1 MSKNPTKVLDIN
13 VIPQEQNTETIKNEI
28 KKPETELNA
37 VSLWNKFLEL
47 LADSLKSNEINT
59 WFSVISP
66 KSFEG
71 NILTIRVPSEDY
83 YSLIESRY
91 NKTISKIIETLL
103 GPEGKLKY
111 EISQMGLFSN
121 IENDEFNNNAVQ
133 HSDSDSDSDL
143 NSDLNSIKNSNYQQG
158 SDYHNSV
165 NQENENI
172 AGNPEKKIKNN
183 YYNSYNSFDAKENNP
198 EEDFNCNLNQKH
210 VFDNFVK
217 GESNE
222 LAVAAAYA
230 ITNNPGKT
238 YNPFFIY
245 GGVGLGKTHLIQAI
259 GNEILKKHPG
269 KKVYYTT
276 APDFTTQF
284 TNNIAQSRIDFSNN
298 KYGTKKLD
306 SFYKSLDVL
315 ILDDIQY
322 LSGKEKTQD
331 FMYQIFNTLY
341 NQKKHIIFSSDKSIS
356 QIKGIEERLISR
368 FQWGITTD
376 IQPPN
381 WEMRVAIIQNKF
393 DESEIEVPE
402 EVVHFIATNV
412 KDSIRTIEGCIVG
425 IIADSVLRFKGE
437 INLEIAES
445 VICRVIGTVR
455 RAKNISIENIIYTVA
470 NYYKISENQILSR
483 KRTREIALARQIAMY
498 LAKDL
503 TTLTLESIGLNFG
516 GKDHATVLYAYNSI
530 SNLAKKEKDVL
541 NQILEIKEILKNL

>member
-1 MSKNPTKVLDIN
+1 MSKNSTTVLDKN
-13 VIPQEQNTETIKNEI
+13 VIPQSHITETQNIKRESEI
-28 KKPETELNA
+28 KAET
-37 VSLWNKFLEL
+37 LWQKFIEL
-47 LADSLKSNEINT
+47 LSDSLKPNEINT

-66 KSFEG
+66 KCFEN
-71 NILTIRVPSEDY
+71 NILTIKVPSEDY

-91 NKTISKIIETLL
+91 NSSITKIIETIL

-111 EISQMGLFSN
+111 EISQMGLF
-121 IENDEFNNNAVQ
+121 DT
-133 HSDSDSDSDL
+133 SDSDSSGEEKIITSALKSVGQSEIPQGNFSL
-143 NSDLNSIKNSNYQQG
+143 N
-158 SDYHNSV
+158 
-165 NQENENI
+165 
-172 AGNPEKKIKNN
+172 
-183 YYNSYNSFDAKENNP
+183 NSYSGSAAINEDRQ
-198 EEDFNCNLNQKH
+198 EEEFNCNLNQKH

-217 GESNE
+217 GDSNE
-222 LAVAAAYA
+222 LAIAAAYA

-284 TNNIAQSRIDFSNN
+284 TNNIAQSRIDFSSN

-341 NQKKHIIFSSDKSIS
+341 NQKKHIIFSSDKPVS

-393 DESEIEVPE
+393 DESDLDVPE
-402 EVVHFIATNV
+402 EVVHFIATNI

-425 IIADSVLRFKGE
+425 IIADSVLRYKGE
-437 INLEIAES
+437 INLEIAEN
-445 VICRVIGTVR
+445 VIGRVIGNVR
-455 RAKNISIENIIYTVA
+455 KSKNISIENIIYTVA
-470 NYYKISENQILSR
+470 NYYNISENQILSR
-483 KRTREIALARQIAMY
+483 KRTKEIAQARQIAMF

-516 GKDHATVLYAYNSI
+516 GKDHATVLYSYNTITALS
-530 SNLAKKEKDVL
+530 KKDKNVL
-541 NQILEIKEILKNL
+541 NQIAEIKEIIKNL

>member
-1 MSKNPTKVLDIN
+1 MSKISSIAFTNNL
-13 VIPQEQNTETIKNEI
+13 IPQQQDTLTQNYKSESEAK
-28 KKPETELNA
+28 A
-37 VSLWNKFLEL
+37 FSLWAKFIEL
-47 LADSLKSNEINT
+47 LSDNLKVSEINT
-59 WFSVISP
+59 WFSVITP
-66 KSFEG
+66 KSFED
-71 NILTIRVPSEDY
+71 NILTIKVPSEDY
-83 YSLIESRY
+83 YSLIEGRY
-91 NKTISKIIETLL
+91 NKIISNIVETLL
-103 GPEGKLKY
+103 GPGGNLNY
-111 EISQMGLFSN
+111 EITQMGLFTDNEKNKSN
-121 IENDEFNNNAVQ
+121 AGSEPKEI
-133 HSDSDSDSDL
+133 
-143 NSDLNSIKNSNYQQG
+143 IKNI
-158 SDYHNSV
+158 NS
-165 NQENENI
+165 
-172 AGNPEKKIKNN
+172 KNN
-183 YYNSYNSFDAKENNP
+183 FYDSVKLKVIDP
-198 EEDFNCNLNQKH
+198 EEDFNSNLNQKH
-210 VFDNFVK
+210 GFDNFVK

-222 LAVAAAYA
+222 LAIAAAYA

-259 GNEILKKHPG
+259 GNEVLKKHPG
-269 KKVYYTT
+269 KKIYYTT

-284 TNNIAQSRIDFSNN
+284 TNNIAQSRIDFSSN
-298 KYGTKKLD
+298 KNGTKKLD

-341 NQKKHIIFSSDKSIS
+341 NEKKHIIFSSDKPIN

-393 DESEIEVPE
+393 DEADIEVPE

-437 INLEIAES
+437 ISLEIAES
-445 VICRVIGTVR
+445 VIGRVIGTVR

-470 NYYKISENQILSR
+470 NYSKISENQILSR
-483 KRTREIALARQIAMY
+483 KRTKEVALARQIAMF
-498 LAKDL
+498 LAKEL
-503 TTLTLESIGLNFG
+503 TSLTLETIGLNFG
-516 GKDHATVLYAYNSI
+516 GKDHATVLYAFNTITALSKRDKDI
-530 SNLAKKEKDVL
+530 ANQLA
-541 NQILEIKEILKNL
+541 EIKELLKNL

>member
-1 MSKNPTKVLDIN
+1 MSKNPIKVLDIN

>member
-1 MSKNPTKVLDIN
+1 MPKNYTIVLDEN
-13 VIPQEQNTETIKNEI
+13 VTHQPDNTETQNNKQESEI
-28 KKPETELNA
+28 KA
-37 VSLWNKFLEL
+37 QVLWQKFIEL
-47 LADSLKSNEINT
+47 LSDTLKPNEINT

-66 KSFEG
+66 KNFEN
-71 NILTIRVPSEDY
+71 NILTIKVPSEDY

-91 NKTISKIIETLL
+91 NSSISKIVDTLL
-103 GPEGKLKY
+103 GPEGKLNY
-111 EISQMGLFSN
+111 EISQMGLFDSFDKGN
-121 IENDEFNNNAVQ
+121 EFN
-133 HSDSDSDSDL
+133 SDEKDIPAAEKKKNQD
-143 NSDLNSIKNSNYQQG
+143 NSSQDGFLFNSSQPLSVSIKE
-158 SDYHNSV
+158 D
-165 NQENENI
+165 
-172 AGNPEKKIKNN
+172 AG
-183 YYNSYNSFDAKENNP
+183 
-198 EEDFNCNLNQKH
+198 EEEFNCNLNQKH

-217 GESNE
+217 GDSNE
-222 LAVAAAYA
+222 LAIAAAYA

-259 GNEILKKHPG
+259 GNEILKKFPG

-284 TNNIAQSRIDFSNN
+284 TNNIAQSRIDFSSN

-341 NQKKHIIFSSDKSIS
+341 NQKKHIIFSSDKPVS

-393 DESEIEVPE
+393 DESNVDVPE
-402 EVVHFIATNV
+402 EVVHFIATNI

-425 IIADSVLRFKGE
+425 IIADSVLRYKGE
-437 INLEIAES
+437 INLEIAEN
-445 VICRVIGTVR
+445 VIGRVIGSVR

-470 NYYKISENQILSR
+470 GYYKISENQILSR
-483 KRTREIALARQIAMY
+483 KRTKEIAQARQIAMF

-516 GKDHATVLYAYNSI
+516 GKDHATVLYSYNTITALS
-530 SNLAKKEKDVL
+530 KKDNNVF
-541 NQILEIKEILKNL
+541 NQISEIKEILKNL

>member
-1 MSKNPTKVLDIN
+1 VPKNSSKVLDKN
-13 VIPQEQNTETIKNEI
+13 VNPRKHETETQFNISNKSES
-28 KKPETELNA
+28 ELNA
-37 VSLWNKFLEL
+37 VSIWNKFIEL
-47 LADSLKSNEINT
+47 LSDTLKPSEINT
-59 WFSVISP
+59 WFSVIVP
-66 KSFEG
+66 KSFEN
-71 NILTIRVPSEDY
+71 NILTLKVPSEDY
-83 YSLIESRY
+83 YSLIETRY
-91 NKTISKIIETLL
+91 NSSISKIVDTLL
-103 GPEGKLKY
+103 GPDGKLNY
-111 EISQMGLFSN
+111 EITQMGLFSN
-121 IENDEFNNNAVQ
+121 NSGSPDSGKHSHFTASDESQNQ
-133 HSDSDSDSDL
+133 GTSDSDKVNS
-143 NSDLNSIKNSNYQQG
+143 NSDFSISISNNSTSNSNKEYF
-158 SDYHNSV
+158 NSV
-165 NQENENI
+165 Q
-172 AGNPEKKIKNN
+172 IKGT
-183 YYNSYNSFDAKENNP
+183 DP

-222 LAVAAAYA
+222 LATAAAYA

-259 GNEILKKHPG
+259 GNEILKKFPG

-284 TNNIAQSRIDFSNN
+284 TNNIAQSRIDFSSN
-298 KYGTKKLD
+298 KNGTKKLD

-341 NQKKHIIFSSDKSIS
+341 NQKKHIIFSSDKPIS

-381 WEMRVAIIQNKF
+381 WEMRAAIIQNKF
-393 DESEIEVPE
+393 EESNIEVPE

-425 IIADSVLRFKGE
+425 IIADSVLRFNGE
-437 INLEIAES
+437 INLEIAEN
-445 VICRVIGTVR
+445 VIGRVVGIVR
-455 RAKNISIENIIYTVA
+455 RTKNISIENIIYTVA

-483 KRTREIALARQIAMY
+483 KRTKEIAQARQIAMF

-516 GKDHATVLYAYNSI
+516 GKDHATVLYAYNVVTALTKKDNNVLHQI
-530 SNLAKKEKDVL
+530 S
-541 NQILEIKEILKNL
+541 EIKELLKNL

>member
-1 MSKNPTKVLDIN
+1 MPKNSSKVLDKN
-13 VIPQEQNTETIKNEI
+13 VNPRKHETETQFNISNKSES
-28 KKPETELNA
+28 ELNA
-37 VSLWNKFLEL
+37 VSIWNKFIEL
-47 LADSLKSNEINT
+47 LSDTLKPSEINT
-59 WFSVISP
+59 WFSVIVP
-66 KSFEG
+66 KSFEN
-71 NILTIRVPSEDY
+71 NILTLKVPSEDY
-83 YSLIESRY
+83 YSLIETRY
-91 NKTISKIIETLL
+91 NSSISKIVDTLL
-103 GPEGKLKY
+103 GPDGKLNY
-111 EISQMGLFSN
+111 EITQMGLFSN
-121 IENDEFNNNAVQ
+121 NSGSPDSGKHSHFTASDESQNQ
-133 HSDSDSDSDL
+133 GTSDSDKVNS
-143 NSDLNSIKNSNYQQG
+143 NSDFSISISNNSTSNSNKEYF
-158 SDYHNSV
+158 NSV
-165 NQENENI
+165 Q
-172 AGNPEKKIKNN
+172 IKGT
-183 YYNSYNSFDAKENNP
+183 DP

-222 LAVAAAYA
+222 LATAAAYA

-259 GNEILKKHPG
+259 GNEILKKFPG

-284 TNNIAQSRIDFSNN
+284 TNNIAQSRIDFSSN
-298 KYGTKKLD
+298 KNGTKKLD

-341 NQKKHIIFSSDKSIS
+341 NQKKHIIFSSDKPIS

-381 WEMRVAIIQNKF
+381 WEMRAAIIQNKF
-393 DESEIEVPE
+393 EESNIEVPE

-425 IIADSVLRFKGE
+425 IIADSVLRFNGE
-437 INLEIAES
+437 INLEIAEN
-445 VICRVIGTVR
+445 VIGRVVGIVR
-455 RAKNISIENIIYTVA
+455 RTKNISIENIIYTVA

-483 KRTREIALARQIAMY
+483 KRTKEIAQARQIAMF

-516 GKDHATVLYAYNSI
+516 GKDHATVLYAYNVVTALTKKDNNVLHQI
-530 SNLAKKEKDVL
+530 S
-541 NQILEIKEILKNL
+541 EIKELLKNL

>member
-1 MSKNPTKVLDIN
+1 MSKNSSAQSDKNIHKKSVVPEKNSEALNQDEHVNKIW
-13 VIPQEQNTETIKNEI
+13 EQ
-28 KKPETELNA
+28 
-37 VSLWNKFLEL
+37 FLEL
-47 LADSLKSNEINT
+47 LSDKLTQNEIST

-66 KSFEG
+66 KSFDR
-71 NILTIRVPSEDY
+71 NILTIKVPSEDY
-83 YSLIESRY
+83 YGLIETRY
-91 NKTISKIIETLL
+91 NKVISGIVESLL
-103 GPEGKLKY
+103 GKSGKLNY
-111 EISQMGLFSN
+111 EISQMGLFSS
-121 IENDEFNNNAVQ
+121 NNEILLSQ
-133 HSDSDSDSDL
+133 
-143 NSDLNSIKNSNYQQG
+143 
-158 SDYHNSV
+158 
-165 NQENENI
+165 
-172 AGNPEKKIKNN
+172 NPENKEIVKTDSSSKKSFLDN
-183 YYNSYNSFDAKENNP
+183 YKIEFT
-198 EEDFNCNLNQKH
+198 EEDFNSNLNQKH

-222 LAVAAAYA
+222 LAIAAAYA

-238 YNPFFIY
+238 YNPFFVY
-245 GGVGLGKTHLIQAI
+245 GGVGLGKTHLVQAI
-259 GNEILKKHPG
+259 GNEILKKHPD

-284 TNNIAQSRIDFSNN
+284 TNNIAQSRIDFSQN
-298 KYGTKKLD
+298 KNGTKKLD

-341 NQKKHIIFSSDKSIS
+341 NEKKHIIFSSDKPVN

-393 DESEIEVPE
+393 DESGIEVPE
-402 EVVHFIATNV
+402 EVVHLIATNV

-425 IIADSVLRFKGE
+425 IIADSVLRYKGE
-437 INLEIAES
+437 ISIEIAEN
-445 VICRVIGTVR
+445 VIARVVGNIR

-483 KRTREIALARQIAMY
+483 KRTKEIAQARQIAMY
-498 LAKDL
+498 LAKEL
-503 TTLTLESIGLNFG
+503 TSLTLESIGLNFG

-530 SNLAKKEKDVL
+530 STLIKKDSSISHQL
-541 NQILEIKEILKNL
+541 QEIKELLKNL

>member
-1 MSKNPTKVLDIN
+1 MPKNSFKVLDKN
-13 VIPQEQNTETIKNEI
+13 VNPRKHETETQFNINNKSES
-28 KKPETELNA
+28 ELNA
-37 VSLWNKFLEL
+37 VSVWNKFIEL
-47 LADSLKSNEINT
+47 LSDTLKPSEINT
-59 WFSVISP
+59 WFSVIVP
-66 KSFEG
+66 KSFEN
-71 NILTIRVPSEDY
+71 NILTLKVPSEDY
-83 YSLIESRY
+83 YSLIETRY
-91 NKTISKIIETLL
+91 NSSISKIVETLL
-103 GPEGKLKY
+103 GPDGKLNY
-111 EISQMGLFSN
+111 EITQMGLFSANSGSSDSGKHSHFTASDDYQNQGTAYYEKENSNSDFSISISN
-121 IENDEFNNNAVQ
+121 IPASNNNK
-133 HSDSDSDSDL
+133 DYL
-143 NSDLNSIKNSNYQQG
+143 NSVQIKG
-158 SDYHNSV
+158 TD
-165 NQENENI
+165 
-172 AGNPEKKIKNN
+172 
-183 YYNSYNSFDAKENNP
+183 P
-198 EEDFNCNLNQKH
+198 EEDFNSNLNQKH

-222 LAVAAAYA
+222 LATAAAYA

-259 GNEILKKHPG
+259 GNEILKKFPG

-284 TNNIAQSRIDFSNN
+284 TNNIAQSRIDFSSN
-298 KYGTKKLD
+298 KNGTKKLD

-341 NQKKHIIFSSDKSIS
+341 NQKKHIIFSSDKPIN

-381 WEMRVAIIQNKF
+381 WEMRAAIIQNKF
-393 DESEIEVPE
+393 EESNIEVPE

-437 INLEIAES
+437 INIEIAEN
-445 VICRVIGTVR
+445 VIGRVVGIVR
-455 RAKNISIENIIYTVA
+455 RTKNISIENIIYTVA
-470 NYYKISENQILSR
+470 KYFKISENQILSR
-483 KRTREIALARQIAMY
+483 KRTKEIAQARQIAMF

-516 GKDHATVLYAYNSI
+516 GKDHATVLYAYNVVTA
-530 SNLAKKEKDVL
+530 LAKKDSNVSH
-541 NQILEIKEILKNL
+541 QISEIKELLKNL

>member
-1 MSKNPTKVLDIN
+1 MSKFSTAVSEKNL
-13 VIPQEQNTETIKNEI
+13 IPPDTNSIT
-28 KKPETELNA
+28 PEAKSESEA
-37 VSLWNKFLEL
+37 KAISLWNKFLEL
-47 LADSLKSNEINT
+47 LSDNLKVSEVKT

-66 KSFEG
+66 KSFED
-71 NILTIRVPSEDY
+71 NVLTIIVPSEDY

-91 NKTISKIIETLL
+91 NKIISRIVEVLL
-103 GPEGKLKY
+103 GSDGKLNY
-111 EISQMGLFSN
+111 EITQPGLFVEPEREKLPHQEEYRKNERGNEFYESVK
-121 IENDEFNNNAVQ
+121 IKSTDDEEEFN
-133 HSDSDSDSDL
+133 S
-143 NSDLNSIKNSNYQQG
+143 
-158 SDYHNSV
+158 
-165 NQENENI
+165 
-172 AGNPEKKIKNN
+172 
-183 YYNSYNSFDAKENNP
+183 
-198 EEDFNCNLNQKH
+198 NLNQKH
-210 VFDNFVK
+210 IFDNFIK

-222 LAVAAAYA
+222 LAVAAAFA

-259 GNEILKKHPG
+259 GNEILKKFPG
-269 KKVYYTT
+269 KKIYYTT

-284 TNNIAQSRIDFSNN
+284 TNNIAQSRIDFSTNRN
-298 KYGTKKLD
+298 GTKKLD

-341 NQKKHIIFSSDKSIS
+341 NERKHIIFSSDKPIN

-381 WEMRVAIIQNKF
+381 WEMRVAIIQKKF
-393 DESEIEVPE
+393 EEAGIEAPE
-402 EVVHFIATNV
+402 EVTHFIATNV

-425 IIADSVLRFKGE
+425 IIADSVLRFQSE
-437 INLEIAES
+437 INLEIAEN
-445 VICRVIGTVR
+445 VISRVIGNVR

-483 KRTREIALARQIAMY
+483 KRTKEIAFARQVAMF
-498 LAKDL
+498 LAKEL
-503 TTLTLESIGLNFG
+503 TTQTLETIGLNFG
-516 GKDHATVLYAYNSI
+516 GKDHATVLYAFNSV
-530 SNLAKKEKDVL
+530 SSLSKKDKAVA
-541 NQILEIKEILKNL
+541 NQLGEIKEILKNL

>member
-1 MSKNPTKVLDIN
+1 
-13 VIPQEQNTETIKNEI
+13 
-28 KKPETELNA
+28 
-37 VSLWNKFLEL
+37 
-47 LADSLKSNEINT
+47 

-66 KSFEG
+66 KSYDN
-71 NILTIRVPSEDY
+71 NILTIKVPSEDY
-83 YSLIESRY
+83 YSLIEGRY
-91 NKTISKIIETLL
+91 NKIISNIVETLL
-103 GPEGKLKY
+103 GPEGKLNY
-111 EISQMGLFSN
+111 EITQMGLFSDN
-121 IENDEFNNNAVQ
+121 ENDK
-133 HSDSDSDSDL
+133 S
-143 NSDLNSIKNSNYQQG
+143 
-158 SDYHNSV
+158 
-165 NQENENI
+165 NI
-172 AGNPEKKIKNN
+172 APETKANVDSLHSKNN
-183 YYNSYNSFDAKENNP
+183 FYDPSKVKVTNP
-198 EEDFNCNLNQKH
+198 EEDFNSNLNQKH

-259 GNEILKKHPG
+259 GNEVLKKHPE
-269 KKVYYTT
+269 KKIYYTT

-284 TNNIAQSRIDFSNN
+284 TTNIAQSRIDFSSN
-298 KYGTKKLD
+298 KNGTKKLD

-341 NQKKHIIFSSDKSIS
+341 NEKKHIIFSSDKPIS

-393 DESEIEVPE
+393 DEAEIEVPE

-425 IIADSVLRFKGE
+425 IIADSVLRYKGE

-445 VICRVIGTVR
+445 VIDRVIGTVR
-455 RAKNISIENIIYTVA
+455 RARNISIENIIYTVA

-483 KRTREIALARQIAMY
+483 KRTKEVALTRQVAMF
-498 LAKDL
+498 LAKEL
-503 TTLTLESIGLNFG
+503 TSLTLETIGLNFG
-516 GKDHATVLYAYNSI
+516 GKDHATVLYAFNTITALS
-530 SNLAKKEKDVL
+530 KKDKNIT
-541 NQILEIKEILKNL
+541 NQIAEIKEILKNL

>member
-1 MSKNPTKVLDIN
+1 MSKISSSALDKNLISPAIN
-13 VIPQEQNTETIKNEI
+13 NES
-28 KKPETELNA
+28 PELKSGPELKA
-37 VSLWNKFLEL
+37 VSLWNEFLEL
-47 LADSLKSNEINT
+47 LSDNLKVSEVNT
-59 WFSVISP
+59 WFSVITP
-66 KSFEG
+66 KKFEN
-71 NILTIRVPSEDY
+71 NILTIVVPSEDY

-91 NKTISKIIETLL
+91 NKIISKIVETIL
-103 GPEGKLKY
+103 GSEGKLNY
-111 EISQMGLFSN
+111 EITQMGLFSN
-121 IENDEFNNNAVQ
+121 AEKEKIDAV
-133 HSDSDSDSDL
+133 
-143 NSDLNSIKNSNYQQG
+143 I
-158 SDYHNSV
+158 
-165 NQENENI
+165 NQ
-172 AGNPEKKIKNN
+172 
-183 YYNSYNSFDAKENNP
+183 KENFPDNVPKKKFYDPVKIIGIDP
-198 EEDFNCNLNQKH
+198 EAEFHSNLNQKH
-210 VFDNFVK
+210 LFDNFIK

-259 GNEILKKHPG
+259 GNEILKKFPD
-269 KKVYYTT
+269 KKIYYTT

-284 TNNIAQSRIDFSNN
+284 TNNIAQSRIDFSTNRN
-298 KYGTKKLD
+298 GTKKLD

-341 NQKKHIIFSSDKSIS
+341 NERKHIIFSSDKPIN

-381 WEMRVAIIQNKF
+381 WEMRVAIIQKKF
-393 DESEIEVPE
+393 EEVDIEAPE
-402 EVVHFIATNV
+402 EVIHFIATNV

-425 IIADSVLRFKGE
+425 IIADSVLRYRSE
-437 INLEIAES
+437 INLEIAEN
-445 VICRVIGTVR
+445 VISRVIGNVR

-483 KRTREIALARQIAMY
+483 KRTKEIAFARQVAMY
-498 LAKDL
+498 LAKEL
-503 TTLTLESIGLNFG
+503 TTLTLETIGLNFG
-516 GKDHATVLYAYNSI
+516 GKDHATVLYAHNSV
-530 SNLAKKEKDVL
+530 STLSRKDKDVT